1 MKIKLSYPYLLPIL
15 IILLIL
21 IPLSS
26 LAQDTISR
34 SLTLPEATVSAEKVK
49 FYRDYK
55 YVMIDFEIVNDH
67 FYILQREK
75 NSMKNFRI
83 MVTNMLYEPID
94 TIPLPTRFKPTNLEF
109 DIAENIQIVTQDSL
123 YQIVELDGKHYYGF
137 PTEKNHYREVLSNCL
152 FMTDRFV
159 YFYNVKLDGYLMFF
173 YRINPDDKNLEM
185 IFYNDDTQTLSEIP
199 DEVLWHA
206 NHTGR
211 IGEMWIGP
219 SPEQWE
225 VFLRRAWM
233 RPEQAYLGHS
243 HDTLFYFDHQNRKIL
258 TYDEDLNLLHSSDIT
273 YPDEQ
278 PFWHHDMYQ
287 DRFSGKFYTVFGTK
301 LNEIDVKT
309 GKTIPKTSAN
319 NFLSPKMIIY
329 KGNLYTL
336 KRKRDSSNSEIS
348 FIEKTKLY

>member
-1 MKIKLSYPYLLPIL
+1 MVFE
-15 IILLIL
+15 
-21 IPLSS
+21 PL
-26 LAQDTISR
+26 DTIN
-34 SLTLPEATVSAEKVK
+34 LPKK
-49 FYRDYK
+49 
-55 YVMIDFEIVNDH
+55 
-67 FYILQREK
+67 LQ
-75 NSMKNFRI
+75 
-83 MVTNMLYEPID
+83 
-94 TIPLPTRFKPTNLEF
+94 PTNLEF
-109 DIAENIQIVTQDSL
+109 DIAQNVQIVTQDTL
-123 YQIVELDGKHYYGF
+123 YQIVKIENKHYYAF
-137 PTEKNHYREVLSNCL
+137 PIEKKHYREVLSNCL

-243 HDTLFYFDHQNRKIL
+243 HDTLFYFDHQNRKIH

>member
-1 MKIKLSYPYLLPIL
+1 MKINFTLVLLFFWGLSM
-15 IILLIL
+15 
-21 IPLSS
+21 S
-26 LAQDTISR
+26 AQQDTCVKSIV
-34 SLTLPEATVSAEKVK
+34 LDPAMITADKVK
-49 FYRDYK
+49 AYRDYE
-55 YVMIDFEIVNDH
+55 YVMVDFEIADDK
-67 FYILQREK
+67 FFILQRETKSIK
-75 NSMKNFRI
+75 NYRI
-83 MVTNMLYEPID
+83 LVTNMVFEPLD
-94 TIPLPTRFKPTNLEF
+94 TINLPQKLQPTNLEF
-109 DIAENIQIVTQDSL
+109 DIAQNVQIVTQDTL
-123 YQIVELDGKHYYGF
+123 YQIVKIENKHYYAF
-137 PTEKNHYREVLSNCL
+137 PIEKKHYREVLSNCL

-243 HDTLFYFDHQNRKIL
+243 HDTLFYFDHQNRKIH